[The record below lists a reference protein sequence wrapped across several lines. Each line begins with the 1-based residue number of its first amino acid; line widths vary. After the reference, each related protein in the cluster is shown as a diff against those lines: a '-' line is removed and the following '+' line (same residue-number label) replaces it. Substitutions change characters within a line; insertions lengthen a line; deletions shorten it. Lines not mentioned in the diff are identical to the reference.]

1 MGVTITEGNTSE
13 HEGSLESEDDL
24 DEVRLTAPVMDR
36 TFQRGLWDQINAE
49 CGTNIDEYEGVWLED
64 SNLIKAANLIRQ
76 NLNEDSDAPSA
87 YVECLTE
94 AALMLES
101 CACRHVRVMFSL

>member
-1 MGVTITEGNTSE
+1 MTEGNASK
-13 HEGSLESEDDL
+13 HEGSLESDDDL

-64 SNLIKAANLIRQ
+64 SNLIKAANLISQ
-76 NLNEDSDAPSA
+76 NLNKDSDAPSD
-87 YVECLTE
+87 YVECLAE
-94 AALMLES
+94 AARMLEK
-101 CACRHVRVMFSL
+101 CARRNVSVMFSL